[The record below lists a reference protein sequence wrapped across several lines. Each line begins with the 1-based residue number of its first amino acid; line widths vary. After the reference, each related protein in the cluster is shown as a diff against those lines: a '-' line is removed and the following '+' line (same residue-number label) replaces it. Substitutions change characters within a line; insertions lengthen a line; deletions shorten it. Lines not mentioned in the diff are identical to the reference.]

1 MAPHRL
7 LLLVVAMLLGAV
19 AASGVHFSSAA
30 YTATSAAPATV
41 TAADDWTPP
50 TVAMTDP
57 GSPLSGTVTLGAT
70 TSDARSSVASVV
82 LQSAPDGSGTWTT
95 VCTDTLAPYSCPWV
109 TTAVADG
116 TWQLRAVATDTA
128 GYSAISTIVSTTV
141 VNTATVTLGAI
152 ADAVRG
158 SVPLSVTA
166 TGNAGATV
174 TTRFEYVVAGGP
186 AWATVPGCG
195 NATGATRSCT
205 WVTSGAETYDV
216 RAVAVIGS
224 RSYYDTQTDVLVD
237 NVVPT
242 ITHSVPTGT
251 LTGSVDITAVADDA
265 DSGIDTVTFEYKLS
279 TAATW
284 TTCGVDTDAP
294 YSCHLV
300 TSSWPNG
307 SYSFR
312 TTATDVAGNTTTDG
326 PVTRTVDNTA
336 PSVSISAPSA
346 GSIITT
352 GSTTVSADAFAVAG
366 VTSVRIE
373 SRTGAGT
380 FTTIC
385 TDTSAPYS
393 CAWSTAA
400 LASGTWDL
408 RAVMTYGSSSTLTSA
423 TVSVSVDNA
432 VLKAR
437 DVQASNAGTSGK
449 VNAGDQVVLTYSTLV
464 NPATIKT
471 GWNGAST
478 PVAVTMKDRAINGT
492 GTGSDRM
499 ETDANLGYVAFA
511 QDYLKNNKSTTLTGS
526 TMTATTATVAGVQVT
541 VVTITLG
548 TPDTSALRTASTL
561 GAMTWFPSA
570 AAKTPAGLACST
582 TAATES
588 GANDKDL

>member
-7 LLLVVAMLLGAV
+7 LLLVAALLLGAV
-19 AASGVHFSSAA
+19 AAGGVQFSTAA
-30 YTATSAAPATV
+30 YTATSAAPVTV
-41 TAADDWTPP
+41 TAANDWTPP

-70 TSDARSSVASVV
+70 AADARSSVASV
-82 LQSAPDGSGTWTT
+82 LIQRAPVGSGTWTT
-95 VCTDTLAPYSCPWV
+95 ICTDDVAPYACPWV

-116 TWQLRAVATDTA
+116 AWQLRAVATDTV
-128 GYSAISTIVSTTV
+128 GYSAISAIVTTTV

-152 ADAVRG
+152 ADDVRG
-158 SVPLSVTA
+158 SVPLSVTV

-174 TTRFEYVVAGGP
+174 TTRVEYSLAGAGS
-186 AWATVPGCG
+186 WSTITGCG
-195 NATGATRSCT
+195 NATGTTRSCT

-224 RSYYDTQTDVLVD
+224 QTYYDTRTDVLVD

-242 ITHSVPTGT
+242 ISQSLPSGT
-251 LTGSVDITAVADDA
+251 LTGAVDLTAVADDV
-265 DSGIDTVTFEYKLS
+265 DSGVDTVTFEYKLS
-279 TAATW
+279 TASTW
-284 TTCGVDTDAP
+284 TTCNVDSDAP

-312 TTATDVAGNTTTDG
+312 STATDLAGNTATTATA
-326 PVTRTVDNTA
+326 TRTVDNTA

-346 GSIITT
+346 GAVITT
-352 GSTTVSADAFAVAG
+352 GSTTVTADAFAVAG
-366 VTSVRIE
+366 ITSVRIDARV
-373 SRTGAGT
+373 SGGT
-380 FTTIC
+380 FAPVC

-400 LASGTWDL
+400 LASGTWEL
-408 RAVMTYGSSSTLTSA
+408 RAVMTPATGATVTSA
-423 TVSVSVDNA
+423 TVSVTVDNA
-432 VLKAR
+432 VLKAQ
-437 DVQASNAGTSGK
+437 DVQAVNSGASGK

-464 NPATIKT
+464 NLTTIKA
-471 GWNGAST
+471 GWTGAST
-478 PVAVTMKDRAINGT
+478 PVTVTMKDKGVNGT

-511 QDYLKNNKSTTLTGS
+511 QDYVKNNKSTTLTGS
-526 TMTATTATVAGVQVT
+526 TMTAATATVAGVQVT
-541 VVTITLG
+541 VVTITFG
-548 TPDTSALRTASTL
+548 TPDTSAIRTASTL
-561 GAMTWFPSA
+561 GAMKWFPSA
-570 AAKTPAGLACST
+570 AAKTPGGLACST
-582 TAATES
+582 AVATES